1 MNAKTNIN
9 HTDCPLLLRP
19 TALTIFFV
27 LFVLAT
33 VTQGSFWLD
42 EVGTA
47 YAASRATLAQW
58 WHFIST
64 SGMTEVQM
72 PLYSVFIWA
81 FAKVFGIGEYALR
94 VAGALWLV
102 LGLVAFAVSFP
113 QWRRRLAAVLVL
125 ATNAFIWYYANEARA
140 YSMLLGGSCLVLAAL
155 NRLSSGSGPPEE
167 EGKWLGVFVFGLLT
181 VCGSSMLGMVWAS
194 AAVGA
199 AWVLFPAER
208 LLGWWRRSRFGWI
221 LLTAVLAALGC
232 YYVWTVR
239 QGARG
244 SDVATTDWRT
254 TFFIVYEQF
263 GFAGLGPGRTELR
276 AGGLRALLPYV
287 PGLACYAM
295 ALGVVLY
302 FGLKEFWRQS
312 RRKLVGLSIMVLL
325 PWIFL
330 SAVGM
335 HSHFRLLGRH
345 SAPLAAVWF
354 FWMAGGVV
362 VLAGKPGWL
371 AKTVVTA
378 FLGLNL
384 CSSLIV
390 RFDYGHSKDDY
401 RRASE
406 IAAAALSERQ
416 AVWWNADKIAAWY
429 YHLPL
434 SDSQPGP
441 DRALLV
447 NNVPDATLA
456 GWPPPQMIVASK
468 PDLYDNSGALA
479 RYISGHGFHLVA
491 SFPAFNI
498 WESKEAKE

>member
-1 MNAKTNIN
+1 
-9 HTDCPLLLRP
+9 
-19 TALTIFFV
+19 
-27 LFVLAT
+27 
-33 VTQGSFWLD
+33 
-42 EVGTA
+42 
-47 YAASRATLAQW
+47 
-58 WHFIST
+58 
-64 SGMTEVQM
+64 
-72 PLYSVFIWA
+72 
-81 FAKVFGIGEYALR
+81 
-94 VAGALWLV
+94 
-102 LGLVAFAVSFP
+102 
-113 QWRRRLAAVLVL
+113 
-125 ATNAFIWYYANEARA
+125 
-140 YSMLLGGSCLVLAAL
+140 
-155 NRLSSGSGPPEE
+155 
-167 EGKWLGVFVFGLLT
+167 
-181 VCGSSMLGMVWAS
+181 
-194 AAVGA
+194 
-199 AWVLFPAER
+199 
-208 LLGWWRRSRFGWI
+208 
-221 LLTAVLAALGC
+221 
-232 YYVWTVR
+232 
-239 QGARG
+239 
-244 SDVATTDWRT
+244 
-254 TFFIVYEQF
+254 
-263 GFAGLGPGRTELR
+263 
-276 AGGLRALLPYV
+276 
-287 PGLACYAM
+287 
-295 ALGVVLY
+295 
-302 FGLKEFWRQS
+302 
-312 RRKLVGLSIMVLL
+312 
-325 PWIFL
+325 
-330 SAVGM
+330 M